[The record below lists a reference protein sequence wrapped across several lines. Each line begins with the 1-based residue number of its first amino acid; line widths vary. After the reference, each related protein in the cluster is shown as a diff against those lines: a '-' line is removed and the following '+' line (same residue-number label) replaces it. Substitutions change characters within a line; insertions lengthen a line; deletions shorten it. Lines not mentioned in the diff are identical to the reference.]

1 MKTVFLMRH
10 AKSSW
15 DDPSLD
21 DHARP
26 LNPRGFRQAPQMAE
40 RLNAWLHQPQTIVT
54 STAQRAKDTAVLV
67 AQTLA
72 DKPPIVLEEKLYS
85 EHASAIIHTIQA
97 LELEHDVAM
106 IIGHNPALNDYLY
119 GVGMTKDNLPTSGVA
134 VVQYP
139 VEHWT
144 EVANTHAQLCFL
156 DWPKRLRG

>member
-21 DHARP
+21 DHERP

-40 RLNAWLHQPQTIVT
+40 RLNAWLCQPQAIVS

-72 DKPPIVLEEKLYS
+72 DKPPIVLDRKLYS
-85 EHASAIIHTIQA
+85 EQRAMIAHAIQA
-97 LELEHDVAM
+97 LDADHDTVM
-106 IIGHNPALNDYLY
+106 IIGHNPALNDYLHDL
-119 GVGMTKDNLPTSGVA
+119 GMTKDNLPTSGVA
-134 VVQYP
+134 VIHYP
-139 VEHWT
+139 VKHWIET
-144 EVANTHAQLCFL
+144 SECDAQLCFL
-156 DWPKRLRG
+156 DWPKRLQI